1 MPRLLPSIVLLCL
14 VSFPSLAC
22 RSAAT
27 LPPDGNR
34 TQEDHAPTPFSAEE
48 IRRACPQGRWNL
60 FETAHPG
67 KPRSY
72 QLTTFTKVDE
82 DGAELEAVNVDEEGE
97 RIGEVYRKSATWIG
111 ARVLPR
117 ECHRDLRGRVRD
129 ARRHSRLLVVRGE
142 EPRGGEGGDPALLV
156 RAVKAG
162 TSDSRRADRGRS
174 SGRRDDPPRHGGR
187 PGGRALSRDY
197 SGTATKTPSGM
208 SYFSPC
214 HISNSFRSS
223 RKSRR
228 YRIQSSVPVR
238 RLHRSRISTFR
249 IIFPSTSP
257 SW

>member
-97 RIGEVYRKSATWIG
+97 RIGEVYRKSATWIELQG
-111 ARVLPR
+111 HASFPASATEIFVD
-117 ECHRDLRGRVRD
+117 ECETPAGIRDCWLY
-129 ARRHSRLLVVRGE
+129 VVRSRE
-142 EPRGGEGGDPALLV
+142 EGKEVIQRFWFARLKPGPPIHVERIEDGVLVAEMTLLDTGV
-156 RAVKAG
+156 DQEV
-162 TSDSRRADRGRS
+162 GR
-174 SGRRDDPPRHGGR
+174 
-187 PGGRALSRDY
+187 
-197 SGTATKTPSGM
+197 
-208 SYFSPC
+208 
-214 HISNSFRSS
+214 
-223 RKSRR
+223 
-228 YRIQSSVPVR
+228 
-238 RLHRSRISTFR
+238 
-249 IIFPSTSP
+249 
-257 SW
+257 